1 MKAVMYGAGNIGRG
15 FIGMLFSASGCE
27 VIFVDVAEKVVKEL
41 QEKKQYPLRYVASQ
55 GHQDM
60 MIKPVTAINGNDME
74 MAANA
79 IAECDIMA
87 TAVGP
92 RILKLIAPNL
102 AEGIRRLAIG
112 AAAGVRR
119 YIDETASMQQNI
131 VCAED
136 VLRNVSELEIGS
148 RLSKL
153 ILDMYQMML
162 EGRGLGELRRAA
174 DGIKAACSENVV

>member
-1 MKAVMYGAGNIGRG
+1 
-15 FIGMLFSASGCE
+15 
-27 VIFVDVAEKVVKEL
+27 
-41 QEKKQYPLRYVASQ
+41 
-55 GHQDM
+55 
-60 MIKPVTAINGNDME
+60 
-74 MAANA
+74 
-79 IAECDIMA
+79 
-87 TAVGP
+87 
-92 RILKLIAPNL
+92 
-102 AEGIRRLAIG
+102 
-112 AAAGVRR
+112 
-119 YIDETASMQQNI
+119 MQQNI